1 MTTFNIHVEE
11 TDQTFPIP
19 ADIGERDDLIKRALA
34 GVVPYIDTAK
44 LTREE
49 KDGVTTIKV
58 IKSHAPKGAGN
69 PGSLLLV
76 IQGLVSA
83 RRDGANPVASLYRQ
97 LIGEGIQLDTL
108 KPDQHLAL
116 SSMIE
121 SAMEAGEEVHR
132 EIQGTLRY
140 LNASLPVE
148 AKSVPI
154 GF

>member
-1 MTTFNIHVEE
+1 
-11 TDQTFPIP
+11 
-19 ADIGERDDLIKRALA
+19 
-34 GVVPYIDTAK
+34 
-44 LTREE
+44 
-49 KDGVTTIKV
+49 
-58 IKSHAPKGAGN
+58 
-69 PGSLLLV
+69 
-76 IQGLVSA
+76 
-83 RRDGANPVASLYRQ
+83 VASIYRQ

-108 KPDQHLAL
+108 KPDEHLAW

-140 LNASLPVE
+140 LKASLPVE

>member
-69 PGSLLLV
+69 PGSFHLV
-76 IQGLVSA
+76 IQSLAKA
-83 RRDGANPVASLYRQ
+83 RRDGTNPVASLYRQ
-97 LIGEGIQLDTL
+97 LVQDGVKLETL

-121 SAMEAGEEVHR
+121 QTIETGDQVHR

-140 LNASLPVE
+140 LMASLPME
-148 AKSVPI
+148 AKSVPV

>member
-1 MTTFNIHVEE
+1 MTIFNIHVEE

-19 ADIGERDDLIKRALA
+19 ADIGASDDLIKRALA

-58 IKSHAPKGAGN
+58 IKSHAPKGAGT
-69 PGSLLLV
+69 PGSSFVV
-76 IQGLVSA
+76 ITSLAKA
-83 RRDGANPVASLYRQ
+83 RRDGTNPVAALYRQ
-97 LIGEGIQLDTL
+97 LVRDGVKLETL
-108 KPDQHLAL
+108 QPDQHLAL

-121 SAMEAGEEVHR
+121 ETIEAGDQVHR
-132 EIQGTLRY
+132 EIQATLQY
-140 LNASLPVE
+140 LTASLPVE
-148 AKSVPI
+148 ASSIPV